1 MSNSIEIYRYLQEHL
16 DKLPIG
22 FPSTE
27 SGVEIRILKRLFTPD
42 EAEIA
47 LKMNFE
53 YESAE
58 AIQNRIKRHDLALK
72 KVNDLL
78 TNMAKKGAITTSRMG
93 STINYSLNIWII
105 GMYEYQVNKL
115 SKDFIQDVSQY
126 SDEAFSKELVTS
138 AAKTSQFRV
147 IPVEKSIP
155 YKSEIATYDQLRAV
169 IESVSPIAVANCICR
184 QRKDLEGQSCRSDL
198 QEVCMPFGSFAQHYI
213 DHNIGRAIDK
223 DEAMN
228 LVRVA
233 EKEGFVV
240 QAGNSQRPGFF
251 CLCCGDC
258 CGILTG
264 MKQSPRPIDFFSTNF
279 HAEVDQE
286 LCSGCETC
294 LDRCQIDAL
303 TIIDGV
309 SNVNQDRCL
318 GCGLCVST
326 CPEDAIQ
333 LNPNETIYT
342 PPSDWKALYEKIASN
357 KTKSNI

>member
-27 SGVEIRILKRLFTPD
+27 SGVEIRILKRLFTPV

-58 AIQNRIKRHDLALK
+58 VIQSRIERHNLTLE

-93 STINYSLNIWII
+93 DTTNYSLNVWII

-126 SDEAFSKELVTS
+126 SNEAFSKEFATS

-147 IPVEKSIP
+147 IPVEKSIT

-169 IESVSPIAVANCICR
+169 IENVSPIAVANCICR
-184 QRKDLEGQSCRSDL
+184 QRKDLEGQPCRSDL
-198 QEVCMPFGSFAQHYI
+198 REVCMPFGSFAQHYI

-228 LVRVA
+228 LVCVA
-233 EKEGFVV
+233 EKEGFVI
-240 QAGNSQRPGFF
+240 QAGNSQSPGFF

-258 CGILTG
+258 CGVLTG
-264 MKQSPRPIDFFSTNF
+264 MKTLPRPIDFCSTNF

-286 LCSGCETC
+286 LCTGCEIC

-309 SNVNQDRCL
+309 SNVNRDRCL

-326 CPEDAIQ
+326 CPEDAIH
-333 LNPNETIYT
+333 LSPNETIYT
-342 PPSDWKALYEKIASN
+342 PPSDWKALYEMIASN
-357 KTKSNI
+357 KTK